1 MNRINSKAAVLSVA
15 AVMGFTAFASA
26 DTVDMKFTGTGK
38 GSNVK
43 VTLTNNTFNVFA
55 GQLKHT
61 MQNGT
66 GTGANL
72 SGNYITFCSDLYET
86 VTSSYKT
93 YTLTDLN
100 NLPDSSPMGFA
111 RAGAIWNIYQAF
123 GSSALN
129 TNANNDLA
137 AAFQI
142 AIWEIATDFNPNTGL
157 SSLNVN
163 SGSFKAVQTNGNALT
178 GAIATNLNNIF
189 NAAVANVSADPS
201 LFLTGLMHSTAQDQ
215 IVATTTTI
223 PTPATGALAALGLL
237 CMGRRRR

>member
-26 DTVDMKFTGTGK
+26 DTVDMNFTGTAK

-43 VTLTNNTFNVFA
+43 VTLTSNTFNVFA

-100 NLPDSSPMGFA
+100 NLPDSSPMGHA
-111 RAGAIWNIYQAF
+111 RAGAICKRVRPAPRKR
-123 GSSALN
+123 AHH
-129 TNANNDLA
+129 A
-137 AAFQI
+137 AECYFA
-142 AIWEIATDFNPNTGL
+142 D
-157 SSLNVN
+157 
-163 SGSFKAVQTNGNALT
+163 
-178 GAIATNLNNIF
+178 AIAVNIRD
-189 NAAVANVSADPS
+189 VQVVSQVKS
-201 LFLTGLMHSTAQDQ
+201 H
-215 IVATTTTI
+215 V
-223 PTPATGALAALGLL
+223 LGVVK
-237 CMGRRRR
+237 